1 MAVQSKLLVDGV
13 YYNLKSFDYGFI
25 KDADD
30 QGLAFGKTRQAGIT
44 CEIEA
49 VREEVFE
56 EWAFS
61 DFMKKYVEIHMIHTV
76 TGMGKSRI
84 LKCHDTFLLGL
95 NCSYRSTTEQPM
107 TFHLYMKSGAI
118 ESSAST
124 AAHVEQWSQLPD
136 NSVETTVIEK
146 LEPMFLGYR
155 FEDGEG
161 NEIDQ
166 YNLKPNQKVL
176 LIIETENADGDTI
189 DLNLNDNRLD
199 YKYNGITA
207 TNDIVKG
214 IQVTGDE
221 TTIELTTVEEGA

>member
-136 NSVETTVIEK
+136 NSVETTVIEEDEPK
-146 LEPMFLGYR
+146 LIRYYIT
-155 FEDGEG
+155 DIEG
-161 NEIDQ
+161 NEIDE
-166 YNLKPNQKVL
+166 YDVNDTIILNL
-176 LIIETENADGDTI
+176 ETENAIGENLTVSISDKKYDFKHNGVILKNDTLSDYTI
-189 DLNLNDNRLD
+189 GNDFEQIKLEV
-199 YKYNGITA
+199 ITEQ
-207 TNDIVKG
+207 N
-214 IQVTGDE
+214 
-221 TTIELTTVEEGA
+221 